1 MDPPTSPTLR
11 TKNAGKRGKHHD
23 WTLKQKQD
31 LTEALIGDPQ
41 PNKMRI
47 GLVHLRESDLY
58 REIYYNRG
66 FGAGEPFDWNDPS
79 DLFLLNSWRQDKI
92 RKYTTRS
99 EGQVVSP
106 KIVKDQVVK
115 NRGAQ
120 GAAIPSV
127 IRESGDSSCELAS
140 MVNRGRDIEEFRVQK
155 HRSPRRVTP
164 RLSNGRR
171 QHPSTPQRPI
181 EFLEVD
187 LDRITSLTEQQ
198 KQHRQQV
205 QFRNWTMI
213 SHLIETAFDYPSRE
227 IGVNYN
233 L

>member
-1 MDPPTSPTLR
+1 MDPPISSALR
-11 TKNAGKRGKHHD
+11 TKHGGKRGKQHD

-31 LTEALIGDPQ
+31 ITEALIGNPQ

-47 GLVHLRESDLY
+47 GLVHLREPDLY

-99 EGQVVSP
+99 EGQVERTRV
-106 KIVKDQVVK
+106 VKDQVVK
-115 NRGAQ
+115 NRDVQ
-120 GAAIPSV
+120 RAAIPSV
-127 IRESGDSSCELAS
+127 IRESGDSSRELAS

-155 HRSPRRVTP
+155 HRSSRRVTP

-198 KQHRQQV
+198 KQHRQRI
-205 QFRNWTMI
+205 QFRDWTMI
-213 SHLIETAFDYPSRE
+213 YHFIETAFDYPSRE